1 MGREGGVGSG
11 FYRPGGARNK
21 EGGKWIRSPAMR
33 GRRRWPSLHG
43 RAIGGRRKENA
54 GGKERKLGE
63 EEGKKERAL
72 TGGAGAQRERK
83 REGER
88 RGGFG

>member
-21 EGGKWIRSPAMR
+21 EGKQGIRSPAMR
-33 GRRRWPSLHG
+33 GRRRWLSLHG

-54 GGKERKLGE
+54 GGGKGSSGKKK
-63 EEGKKERAL
+63 GKKERAL

-88 RGGFG
+88 RSGFG